1 MTVKFRERI
10 LVCNIVNS
18 EDLEKKYVVRNLT
31 EFRKQ
36 IFGKKHEQSSEN
48 MYFAKKT

>member
-18 EDLEKKYVVRNLT
+18 EKKYVMRNLT